1 MQLPKKR
8 RPTWLRGHWIED
20 EQRNGDMTGHIEP
33 HRSIR
38 DGKHETAFS
47 PERVAGLT
55 TYERVV
61 RNHENDSLHRFFLET
76 PFLFCFGVIR
86 PTRSSPAHVHCTY
99 QPARSPR
106 RLRTP
111 LLREVAV
118 PSVHLAVPCSRSIS
132 ITR

>member
-1 MQLPKKR
+1 
-8 RPTWLRGHWIED
+8 
-20 EQRNGDMTGHIEP
+20 MTGHIEP
-33 HRSIR
+33 HRPIR

-47 PERVAGLT
+47 PERVADLT

-61 RNHENDSLHRFFLET
+61 HNHKNDSLHRFFLET

-118 PSVHLAVPCSRSIS
+118 PSVHLAVPRSRSIS